1 MKLFNDRLILKILTK
16 QRSTS
21 SFQGNYPSDNFNAF
35 NYLVESNKFE
45 LVVRNQ
51 YNTKIK
57 LYPTLAATPIETFLE
72 LNLKE
77 IIKNLLFITF
87 LSVRG
92 VLESNQ

>member
-1 MKLFNDRLILKILTK
+1 MH
-16 QRSTS
+16 
-21 SFQGNYPSDNFNAF
+21 F

-51 YNTKIK
+51 YSTKIK
-57 LYPTLAATPIETFLE
+57 LDPTLTATPIETFLE

-87 LSVRG
+87 LSVK
-92 VLESNQ
+92 VFWNQGRRFREKQHEDDDYMGIMC

>member
-1 MKLFNDRLILKILTK
+1 MKNLTK
-16 QRSTS
+16 WIHKQAYSKAIILQTILMH
-21 SFQGNYPSDNFNAF
+21 F
-35 NYLVESNKFE
+35 NYLAESNKFG
-45 LVVRNQ
+45 LVVGNQ

-57 LYPTLAATPIETFLE
+57 LYPTLTATPIETFLE

-92 VLESNQ
+92 VLESRKKL